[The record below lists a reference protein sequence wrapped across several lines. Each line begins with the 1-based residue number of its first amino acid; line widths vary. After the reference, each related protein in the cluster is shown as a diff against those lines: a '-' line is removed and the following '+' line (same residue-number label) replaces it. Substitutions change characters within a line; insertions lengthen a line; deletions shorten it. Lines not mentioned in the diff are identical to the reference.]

1 MKKIKMSIEGMH
13 CASCGTNIERSI
25 KKIKGVQQVTVNVML
40 KKGYVTMDDQ
50 VTDDAIKQA
59 VAKTGYKVTTVE
71 AA

>member
-1 MKKIKMSIEGMH
+1 MKKIKIAIGGMH

-25 KKIKGVQQVTVNVML
+25 KKIKGVQQVTINVML

-50 VTDDAIKQA
+50 VTEDAIKQA
-59 VAKTGYKVTTVE
+59 VTKTGYKVTTVE